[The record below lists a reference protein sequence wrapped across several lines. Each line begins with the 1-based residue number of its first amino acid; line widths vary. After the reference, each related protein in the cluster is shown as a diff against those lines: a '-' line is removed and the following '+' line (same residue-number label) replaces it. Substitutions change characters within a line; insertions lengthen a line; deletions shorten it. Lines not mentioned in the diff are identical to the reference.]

1 MALIVVAEDDG
12 GTRKLIS
19 VVLKNAGHEVMA
31 VDNGRIAWQWVQE
44 HRPALL
50 VSDINMPGMSGFELL
65 RNLRDHPELS
75 QTPVVLLTSLQE
87 RRDMRQGMVLGAD
100 DYLTKPLRP
109 KELSEAV
116 QAQFNR
122 QQVRASL
129 RDLQVQNA
137 LSDALEDQAWDLQEQ
152 YEQRLARELSEQW
165 PGDTRDQASLHYPQ
179 ATVLY
184 ADIRHYA
191 QWLRVLSATELGLL
205 LKRFY
210 ESSGDTVHLFGAATM
225 QFIGEGV
232 LAIFAN
238 EHQTSASTASHSLRA
253 VKAALGLRNAAA
265 SVERFARTR
274 FADRPLPP
282 FEIGAALHG
291 GPVAMMRLDG
301 LLGGNTQRIPV
312 GETIVDAMAMQRLA
326 PLSQGAITVSAPV
339 YRSVLGAV
347 KPVARYL
354 LPPPHREEPMDV
366 CVVEPLPV

>member
-19 VVLKNAGHEVMA
+19 VVLKNAGHEVLDA
-31 VDNGRIAWQWVQE
+31 DNGETAWQWVQM

-50 VSDINMPGMSGFELL
+50 ISDINMPGMNGFDLL
-65 RNLRDHPELS
+65 RNLREHPTLN

-87 RRDMRQGMVLGAD
+87 RRDMRLGMVLGAD

-109 KELSEAV
+109 KELSETV

-122 QQVRASL
+122 QRVRASM
-129 RDLQVQNA
+129 RDMQVQDA
-137 LSDALEDQAWDLQEQ
+137 LSEALENQAWDLQEQ

-165 PGDTRDQASLHYPQ
+165 PGDQRDQVSLHYPQ

-191 QWLRVLSATELGLL
+191 EWLKVLSATELGLL

-210 ESSGDTVHLFGAATM
+210 ESCGDTVHLFGAATM

-232 LAIFAN
+232 LAIFAD
-238 EHQTSASTASHSLRA
+238 EQQTSASAASHNLRA

-265 SVERFARTR
+265 SVERSARSR
-274 FADRPLPP
+274 FADRQLPP
-282 FEIGAALHG
+282 FEIGVALQC

-312 GETIVDAMAMQRLA
+312 GETIVDAMAMQRHV

-339 YRSVLGAV
+339 YRSIMGSV

-354 LPPPHREEPMDV
+354 LPLPHRQQPIDV
-366 CVVEPLPV
+366 CVVEPLPA